1 MSGSRAFNV
10 YCDES
15 CHLENDGIPVMAW
28 GAVSC
33 EAHVVR
39 KLSVRIRA
47 LKAEHGLSRRFEAKW
62 TRISPAKAEFYLAL
76 VDLYLDDNQLRFRSL
91 VVPDKRILKHGAFN
105 QSHDDWYY
113 KMYFTMLRPVFT
125 MPYQYC
131 IYLDVKD
138 TRGGSRV
145 RKLHEVLANSLH
157 DFDREC
163 VVRVQQIRSHE
174 SELLQLADI
183 LTGALAYANRSL
195 TGSQAKSA
203 VVERLRTRLGFKALN
218 QTSATAA
225 DKFNL
230 LVWQGQEVAG

>member
-1 MSGSRAFNV
+1 MSSPRVFNV

-15 CHLENDGIPVMAW
+15 CHLENDDIPVMVW
-28 GAVSC
+28 GAVFC

-39 KLSVRIRA
+39 KLSLRIRA

-62 TRISPAKAEFYLAL
+62 TRISPAKAAFYLAL
-76 VDLYLDDNQLRFRSL
+76 VDLYLDDNRLRFCSL
-91 VVPDKRILKHGAFN
+91 VVPDKGILRHSAFS

-113 KMYFTMLRPVFT
+113 KMYFTMLRPVLT
-125 MPYQYC
+125 LPHRYR

-138 TRGGSRV
+138 TRGGSRI
-145 RKLHEVLANSLH
+145 RKLHEVLAGSLH
-157 DFDREC
+157 DFDHEC

-174 SELLQLADI
+174 SELMQLADI

-203 VVERLRTRLGFKALN
+203 VVERLRGRLGSDALDHA
-218 QTSATAA
+218 SAAA
-225 DKFNL
+225 AAKFNL
-230 LVWQGQEVAG
+230 LVWQGQQVAG